1 MNAIKLQ
8 ELTFGTFGMMMWKNC
23 FSVVLT
29 NHDLIIKSPL
39 KKVTIPRQYIDL
51 LTSHDKIRYGI
62 GISFAGKGKYL
73 KVIHHYPRAP
83 KNIFFLTG
91 SNKNT
96 WIEAFNKHDGK

>member
-1 MNAIKLQ
+1 MEEIRLQ
-8 ELTFGTFGMMMWKNC
+8 ELTFGTFGMIMWKNC

-29 NHDLIIKSPL
+29 NQDLIIKSPL
-39 KKVTIPRQYIDL
+39 KKVAIPRRYIDRL
-51 LTSHDKIRYGI
+51 ASHDKIRYGL

-91 SNKNT
+91 SNENV
-96 WIEAFNKHDGK
+96 WIEAFKKS